1 MQFDILKCYNYNFTA
16 GESTFNNGTHRE
28 YRSKPLKH
36 SIVERILVFLST
48 KNYSSVRIC
57 CWKSSAPKMIGIK
70 TYLSIFQ
77 MFDNPSEAGKEE
89 ILQQMFRKF

>member
-1 MQFDILKCYNYNFTA
+1 M
-16 GESTFNNGTHRE
+16 
-28 YRSKPLKH
+28 
-36 SIVERILVFLST
+36 
-48 KNYSSVRIC
+48 
-57 CWKSSAPKMIGIK
+57 MGIK